1 MLRHRRPL
9 QAFLALGKR
18 PELLFQGQV
27 LLARFGRAAH
37 TGEAMVFGGH
47 RPIFGGIDHRVLP
60 RGPVPPA
67 APEETAW
74 DARTGPVGISFG
86 TESLERFALAFRA
99 GSVCAFTA
107 IKSRETLCAYVRR
120 RTSPGSTSPGSTPGD
135 NPSSLC
141 NKSLAQKVDARHKAG
156 HDESMTDRSTTAR
169 RRRAADPC
177 RPPAGP
183 HCRSARDRP
192 AGSPSP
198 AARSCGSP

>member
-1 MLRHRRPL
+1 MHLLRHRRPL

-60 RGPVPPA
+60 RDPVPPA

-74 DARTGPVGISFG
+74 DARTGPIGISCAM
-86 TESLERFALAFRA
+86 EVSNALRWRFEQGQSAPSRS
-99 GSVCAFTA
+99 G
-107 IKSRETLCAYVRR
+107 SREAR
-120 RTSPGSTSPGSTPGD
+120 PGSADKFT
-135 NPSSLC
+135 
-141 NKSLAQKVDARHKAG
+141 
-156 HDESMTDRSTTAR
+156 RSRKLDWRRASRVNGCSRRATAR

-177 RPPAGP
+177 RPRAGP

>member
-1 MLRHRRPL
+1 MHLLRHRRPL

-60 RGPVPPA
+60 RDPVPPA

-74 DARTGPVGISFG
+74 DARTGPVGTSFG

-99 GSVCAFTA
+99 GSVCAFA
-107 IKSRETLCAYVRR
+107 QRKSRGKARQR
-120 RTSPGSTSPGSTPGD
+120 RTS
-135 NPSSLC
+135 L
-141 NKSLAQKVDARHKAG
+141 
-156 HDESMTDRSTTAR
+156 
-169 RRRAADPC
+169 
-177 RPPAGP
+177 
-183 HCRSARDRP
+183 RDRASFTG
-192 AGSPSP
+192 AG
-198 AARSCGSP
+198 RHE